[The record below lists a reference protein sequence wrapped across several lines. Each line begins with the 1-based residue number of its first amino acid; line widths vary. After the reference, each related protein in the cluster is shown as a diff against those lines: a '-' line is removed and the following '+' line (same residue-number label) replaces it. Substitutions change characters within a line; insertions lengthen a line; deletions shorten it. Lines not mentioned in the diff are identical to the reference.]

1 MQTNIGEPE
10 WIISADWK
18 IGVVSQITSSM
29 LTVEGHVNEFRD
41 RILDTV
47 PHHFASVN
55 QYIYTFHGRYRIH
68 VFKVVE
74 ISHNEKPY
82 GKAETDKSNEF
93 IKIRAIPFGTFDSLG
108 FTLGVRDY
116 PMVGDYVYAAND
128 DILTKI
134 FASKNTEVSLGSLV
148 GFSNVQAVTSVDS
161 LFAGHSGVFGNT
173 GSGKSTTTRHLL
185 SQMVQLYRDKK
196 SLKDESRIVVVDIHG
211 DYSFLEAEYPD
222 NVTIIKDA
230 GVCLAPNEL
239 TDEDWVAA
247 LLPSEGVQR
256 PLLER
261 ALQYARI
268 SKENRKLLYAAFA
281 YNALYNSNHESHAS
295 RKIQVSKF
303 LNSSGITISDTFKV
317 SNKEVKV
324 NSTSEFLQRIFILD
338 YGNIPEK
345 AIEVLQQ
352 KLKEKLNG
360 FFDDDKP
367 NIEKIINDNRNNSEF
382 TSLKKLD
389 DALELVFAE
398 EEVLGNRQARH
409 HSQGLVT
416 RLKNLVSKHDGSL
429 ITTTTQSL
437 LSRIKNC
444 KGVVIIDVQNISD
457 DEGLALITN
466 SLARKLLNDQRR
478 FFKEPR
484 EDSPLSPVTLVLDE
498 AHRYIRG
505 DVDNPD
511 SIFDRIAREGRKFG
525 TYLFFISQIPSELS
539 RVVIGQAT
547 AFLLHRIQNSY
558 DLEFLRRNLP
568 GVSEVEISKLPLF
581 ASGQAIV
588 TGAAIQTPMEVIIPG
603 DYKDATPSVSFLDNS
618 LI

>member
-1 MQTNIGEPE
+1 MQTNIDEPE
-10 WIISADWK
+10 LIISAEWK

-41 RILDTV
+41 RIFEAI

-55 QYIYTFHGRYRIH
+55 QYIYTFHGRYQIH

-93 IKIRAIPFGTFDSLG
+93 IKIRAIPFGTFDTLG

-196 SLKDESRIVVVDIHG
+196 SLEDESRIVVVDVHG

-222 NVTIIKDA
+222 DVTIIKGDR
-230 GVCLAPNEL
+230 VCLAPNEL
-239 TDEDWVAA
+239 TDEDWFAA

-268 SKENRKLLYAAFA
+268 SEENRKFLYAAFA
-281 YNALYNSNHESHAS
+281 YNALYNSNHESHSS
-295 RKIQVSKF
+295 RKIQLSKF
-303 LNSSGITISDTFKV
+303 LNLISDKIDLSGKFGGVT
-317 SNKEVKV
+317 VKD
-324 NSTSEFLQRIFILD
+324 TPEFLRKVFNLR
-338 YGNIPEK
+338 YGNLPEG
-345 AIEVLQQ
+345 AF
-352 KLKEKLNG
+352 EKLQNELVLYLND
-360 FFDDDKP
+360 FFDHGKL
-367 NIEKIINDNRNNSEF
+367 NIEKIINDSRNDKEF
-382 TSLKKLD
+382 SSLKKLD
-389 DALELVFAE
+389 DALDLVFAE

-429 ITTTTQSL
+429 ITTTPSM
-437 LSRIKNC
+437 LSTILDCR
-444 KGVVIIDVQNISD
+444 GVVIVDVQNISD

-466 SLARKLLNDQRR
+466 SLARKILNNQRES
-478 FFKEPR
+478 FKKTQEH
-484 EDSPLSPVTLVLDE
+484 SLFSPVTLVLDE

-588 TGAAIQTPMEVIIPG
+588 TGAAIQTPMEVLIPG
-603 DYKDATPSVSFLDNS
+603 DYKDVTPSVSFMK
-618 LI
+618 